1 MQDNK
6 DWNISQILQ
15 ETIKMKCPYCGDE
28 IPEYSNLDFHVQTE
42 HGFSVPAQYT
52 QDTITRAMKDPDN
65 DRIESFEYTQKQL
78 EDAKN
83 WWEKAKLPHE
93 TEPWNELRI
102 GARQKII
109 GRYADYMYNKHIT
122 GEGQRDLKP
131 TGKNH
136 GIDFYTDMALD
147 DYMNNT
153 YHTPEEYENALYG
166 IDSES
171 YGAEDTAMKRYGVP
185 RKLPN
190 GDEIVDSAY
199 GTELHAKDW
208 WDSKT
213 VKNEKGDGK
222 SRKWED
228 LDPSERKGIR
238 EIFEDKVKGDY
249 LRESFDQLM
258 ILDQLPIGTIL
269 TMMVQRVLP
278 DLEFLPSRI
287 QRRVHAF
294 VSGESVGEE
303 WFGAG
308 EDDDPIRIE
317 DQIKLLRDLG
327 IADKTL
333 RELGYIIP
341 HETDDGTAWIK
352 EANATESWNCS
363 ICGKEFGVAGNSG
376 EGERF
381 QHLMSHKSKSSEAL
395 LICPNCNSLD
405 ILYSEL
411 GSEWSKCNNCGEEF
425 IEGAKPSG
433 QTTSSTNDY
442 NVPIERDHAFGW
454 DNVFPAHN
462 NESKANEEFREEEHP
477 RDHGKFAK
485 KNGSSDD
492 FKFTEPNA
500 SVGNQKGW
508 STSISGMSNYQSAKD
523 LEDDDIPSKK
533 LVKDA
538 VKLFEE
544 KNSLI
549 DVKSSYNGNGF
560 SFGTTER
567 MDGEDVSVR
576 YQLEPIIKGGYRNEQ
591 LVGFHFKLPSYISA
605 DDLKLVGL
613 GDHPVKSTPYNRN
626 GFYQYLLISAK
637 NINLLQ
643 TIAEKSDDL
652 IDLALKSKLSSD
664 RRDRERK
671 EKRVERIK
679 TVHDTT
685 QSFVKGLI
693 DEFELYKPVHEPN
706 RENQQYYNQIDK
718 DGGQYIIFDK
728 EINGYPDNSLY
739 IKPNYSK
746 HVDDDVSVTYDLT
759 DSRSSSASFLNKLNE
774 DEVKSI
780 IGIVK
785 NKIKRKEDTSLE
797 SVSVEFYFPL
807 EATEGGFG
815 SGRKGHS
822 SWMRDME
829 YGGNYKVCPNCN
841 VNTSFENNKC
851 LICGN

>member
-1 MQDNK
+1 MN
-6 DWNISQILQ
+6 
-15 ETIKMKCPYCGDE
+15 CPYCGDE

-52 QDTITRAMKDPDN
+52 QDTISRAMKDPDF
-65 DRIESFEYTQKQL
+65 DKIESFEYTQKQL

-83 WWEKAKLPHE
+83 WWQKAKLPHE

-102 GARQKII
+102 GHRQKII
-109 GRYADYMYNKHIT
+109 GRYADYMYNKHVV
-122 GEGQRDLKP
+122 GREGQRDLKP

-147 DYMNNT
+147 DYINNT

-166 IDSES
+166 IDGEAYSN
-171 YGAEDTAMKRYGVP
+171 EDTAMKRYGVL
-185 RKLPN
+185 RDLPN
-190 GDEIVDSAY
+190 GEEIVDSAY

-222 SRKWED
+222 SRKWDE
-228 LDPSERKGIR
+228 LDSEERKAIR
-238 EIFEDKVKGDY
+238 KLFNDDVREEYLVDEAVGLSRDWDDDEKEFSKHVDGTDTLFRDEDTGFYKDV
-249 LRESFDQLM
+249 
-258 ILDQLPIGTIL
+258 
-269 TMMVQRVLP
+269 
-278 DLEFLPSRI
+278 PSG
-287 QRRVHAF
+287 
-294 VSGESVGEE
+294 GEPWQEGEE
-303 WFGAG
+303 STE
-308 EDDDPIRIE
+308 ED
-317 DQIKLLRDLG
+317 IKLLQDLG
-327 IADKTL
+327 IANKTL

-341 HETDDGTAWIK
+341 HEVNDGTDWVK
-352 EANATESWNCS
+352 ETNATESWNCS
-363 ICGKEFGVAGNSG
+363 ICGKEFGVAGHGG

-381 QHLMSHKSKSSEAL
+381 QHMMEHQRS
-395 LICPNCNSLD
+395 
-405 ILYSEL
+405 
-411 GSEWSKCNNCGEEF
+411 GEEGLVDD
-425 IEGAKPSG
+425 IEEILNKLGI
-433 QTTSSTNDY
+433 NLD
-442 NVPIERDHAFGW
+442 RDPEQ
-454 DNVFPAHN
+454 V
-462 NESKANEEFREEEHP
+462 SNEEFREEDHP

-492 FKFTEPNA
+492 FKFTEPND

-508 STSISGMSNYQSAKD
+508 STSISGRGS
-523 LEDDDIPSKK
+523 EDDVRPAEK
-533 LVKDA
+533 LVEDA
-538 VKLFEE
+538 VKLFKE

-549 DVKSSYNGNGF
+549 DVSHYPDNHEF

-567 MDGEDVSVR
+567 MDGEDVSVG
-576 YQLEPIIKGGYRNEQ
+576 YHFEAIVKGDYRNRT

-613 GDHPVKSTPYNRN
+613 GDHPVKSTPYSRS

-664 RRDRERK
+664 RRDRERE
-671 EKRVERIK
+671 EKRQERTK
-679 TVHDTT
+679 KLHDTT
-685 QSFVKGLI
+685 QSFVKGLT
-693 DEFELYKPVHEPN
+693 DEFDLYKPVQEPN
-706 RENQQYYNQIDK
+706 RERQQYYNQIDK

-728 EINGYPDNSLY
+728 EIKGYPKNRIY
-739 IKPNYSK
+739 IKPNSGSN
-746 HVDDDVSVTYDLT
+746 VEGDVNVTYDLT
-759 DSRSSSASFLNKLNE
+759 DSSSGHASLLNKLNE

-785 NKIKRKEDTSLE
+785 NKIKRDEDTSLE
-797 SVSVEFYFPL
+797 SVAVEFYFPS

-822 SWMRDME
+822 AWMRDME
-829 YGGNYKVCPNCN
+829 FGGNYKVCPNCN

>member
-1 MQDNK
+1 MN
-6 DWNISQILQ
+6 
-15 ETIKMKCPYCGDE
+15 CPYCGDE

-52 QDTITRAMKDPDN
+52 QDTITHAMKDQDD

-83 WWEKAKLPHE
+83 WWQKAKLPHE

-109 GRYADYMYNKHIT
+109 GRYADYMYKKHIT
-122 GEGQRDLKP
+122 GEKHRDLKP
-131 TGKNH
+131 TGKNY

-147 DYMNNT
+147 DYINNT
-153 YHTPEEYENALYG
+153 NHTPEEYENALFG
-166 IDSES
+166 IDGES

-258 ILDQLPIGTIL
+258 VLDQLPIGTIL

-308 EDDDPIRIE
+308 EDDEPIRIE

-352 EANATESWNCS
+352 EAN
-363 ICGKEFGVAGNSG
+363 
-376 EGERF
+376 
-381 QHLMSHKSKSSEAL
+381 
-395 LICPNCNSLD
+395 
-405 ILYSEL
+405 
-411 GSEWSKCNNCGEEF
+411 
-425 IEGAKPSG
+425 
-433 QTTSSTNDY
+433 
-442 NVPIERDHAFGW
+442 
-454 DNVFPAHN
+454 
-462 NESKANEEFREEEHP
+462 
-477 RDHGKFAK
+477 
-485 KNGSSDD
+485 
-492 FKFTEPNA
+492 
-500 SVGNQKGW
+500 
-508 STSISGMSNYQSAKD
+508 
-523 LEDDDIPSKK
+523 
-533 LVKDA
+533 
-538 VKLFEE
+538 
-544 KNSLI
+544 
-549 DVKSSYNGNGF
+549 
-560 SFGTTER
+560 
-567 MDGEDVSVR
+567 
-576 YQLEPIIKGGYRNEQ
+576 
-591 LVGFHFKLPSYISA
+591 
-605 DDLKLVGL
+605 
-613 GDHPVKSTPYNRN
+613 
-626 GFYQYLLISAK
+626 
-637 NINLLQ
+637 
-643 TIAEKSDDL
+643 
-652 IDLALKSKLSSD
+652 
-664 RRDRERK
+664 
-671 EKRVERIK
+671 
-679 TVHDTT
+679 
-685 QSFVKGLI
+685 
-693 DEFELYKPVHEPN
+693 
-706 RENQQYYNQIDK
+706 
-718 DGGQYIIFDK
+718 
-728 EINGYPDNSLY
+728 
-739 IKPNYSK
+739 
-746 HVDDDVSVTYDLT
+746 
-759 DSRSSSASFLNKLNE
+759 
-774 DEVKSI
+774 
-780 IGIVK
+780 
-785 NKIKRKEDTSLE
+785 
-797 SVSVEFYFPL
+797 
-807 EATEGGFG
+807 EGGFG

-822 SWMRDME
+822 AWMRDME
-829 YGGNYKVCPNCN
+829 FGGNYKVCPNCN
-841 VNTSFENNKC
+841 INTSFENNKC